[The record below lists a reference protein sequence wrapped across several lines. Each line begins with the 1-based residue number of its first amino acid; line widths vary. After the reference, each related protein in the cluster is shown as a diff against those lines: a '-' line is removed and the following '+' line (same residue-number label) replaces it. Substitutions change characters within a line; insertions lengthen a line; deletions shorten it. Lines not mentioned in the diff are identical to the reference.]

1 MNGLSIFGANSLARL
16 LIEFVREDGGAVES
30 VVVDDERWSSES
42 FHGVP
47 ALRYSSVR
55 RPTRIV
61 SAVGYKDMRA
71 RQRVFLRLQRD
82 GHDIANYI
90 SPRADISRSVQMG
103 TGNILMPGVVI
114 EPLARIGSGNLFWSR
129 TLICHEVTVGDH
141 NYIAANCVVGG
152 HSKIGD
158 LCFMGNS
165 STTID
170 GVALADETHVLPGS
184 ILFEN
189 TKAHTK
195 YFGAPARAVG
205 FHKDTGIV
213 IKR

>member
-1 MNGLSIFGANSLARL
+1 MNGLSIFGANSLTKL
-16 LIEFVREDGGAVES
+16 LIEFINEDGGTVES
-30 VVVDDERWSSES
+30 VVVDDEHWSSEL

-47 ALRYSSVR
+47 RLRYSSVR

-71 RQRVFLRLQRD
+71 RRRIFDRLKQD

-90 SPRADISRSVQMG
+90 SSRADVSRSVQIG
-103 TGNILMPGVVI
+103 TGNIVMPGVVI

-129 TLICHEVTVGDH
+129 TLICHEVIVGDH

-152 HSKIGD
+152 HSHIGD

-170 GVALADETHVLPGS
+170 GVALADETHALPGS
-184 ILFEN
+184 ILFED
-189 TKAHTK
+189 TEAHTK
-195 YFGAPARAVG
+195 YLGAPARSIG

-213 IKR
+213 IQR